1 MTTTITNKYDSPYKN
16 ERDYIRHDAL
26 DDYED
31 ELKEL
36 LQDFR
41 YATKKL
47 KSALMGHN
55 HNEIADRGK
64 DARYRLED
72 LMSHLERMEDLIEEV
87 RDDEDDTEE

>member
-1 MTTTITNKYDSPYKN
+1 MKITIINKHDTPYKN
-16 ERDYIRHDAL
+16 ERDYIRRDAL

-36 LQDFR
+36 LQDFN

-47 KSALMGHN
+47 KSALLGHK
-55 HNEIADRGK
+55 HNEIADRGR

-72 LMSHLERMEDLIEEV
+72 LMAHLERMEDLIEEV